1 MDLIFDVYMIPPL
14 QALLKQ
20 VCSVTFRFK
29 IKYHPEDSV
38 KRRDEQMT
46 ALKVWFSSHCTTME
60 SPFNI
65 SQC

>member
-1 MDLIFDVYMIPPL
+1 MIPPL

-20 VCSVTFRFK
+20 VCSVIFRFK

-46 ALKVWFSSHCTTME
+46 ALKVWFTLHYGIT
-60 SPFNI
+60 I
-65 SQC
+65 